1 MITQKRGI
9 LNFSAKLFLLRKL
22 FHMPWWTLILKLLK
36 QFTFHFAETY
46 DEEYAN
52 KIEKSDE
59 RFSNF
64 DNERRKESFDQ
75 LPKRT
80 FLSDELK
87 GKRMSLN
94 AGHRLKKIL
103 KRSNPFFGDSSW
115 NLIASFC
122 GAACTVWHSF
132 VKAHWGVH
140 SILQI
145 RFWFVYFHSRLLHS
159 WKAMQSRK
167 YGISIIMIYFIRHE
181 VNQKLGRAYCPG
193 LSIFSVFM
201 LM

>member
-1 MITQKRGI
+1 MKDFQ
-9 LNFSAKLFLLRKL
+9 
-22 FHMPWWTLILKLLK
+22 TLIMK
-36 QFTFHFAETY
+36 
-46 DEEYAN
+46 EERRVLINCQREHSCLMNWKVSAWVWMQAQVKKN
-52 KIEKSDE
+52 IEKI
-59 RFSNF
+59 
-64 DNERRKESFDQ
+64 K
-75 LPKRT
+75 P
-80 FLSDELK
+80 
-87 GKRMSLN
+87 
-94 AGHRLKKIL
+94 IL
-103 KRSNPFFGDSSW
+103 WFVKPPIGDSSW

-167 YGISIIMIYFIRHE
+167 YGVSIIMIYFIRHE